1 MVQRRRYKQKMSAQS
16 YLDMWLS
23 EQIPIEDWLK
33 ILDTNPQVESLYKKH
48 IESNAKGVAIE
59 KAVYNDLLK
68 KEINK

>member
-33 ILDTNPQVESLYKKH
+33 ILDTNPKVESLYKKH
-48 IESNAKGVAIE
+48 IESNAKA
-59 KAVYNDLLK
+59 
-68 KEINK
+68 